1 MFFIIPDKFG
11 SFHSHTIK
19 NVINEGIHDAHRFF
33 RNAYFRVHLFKH
45 LVDVDSEGLSTFL
58 LPFFA
63 DFSFNGFRVRSAGGL
78 VSHWI
83 IG

>member
-1 MFFIIPDKFG
+1 
-11 SFHSHTIK
+11 
-19 NVINEGIHDAHRFF
+19 
-33 RNAYFRVHLFKH
+33 VHLFKH